1 MRIHSGLICTSIG
14 GPVTTLTWKR
24 DGQLLIINETTYQ
37 QSQWIVFTENATY
50 ETILHIPDDNI
61 ANYNAIYECLVFN
74 SRGNDSSSITLE
86 GKLTLYT
93 MLKITDQHIVYS
105 TSCAD
110 SPSKLICWG
119 QWQSNMYQYC
129 LLYTSPS
136 PRDATLSRMPSSA

>member
-37 QSQWIVFTENATY
+37 QSQWTVFTENATY

-74 SRGNDSSSITLE
+74 SRGNDSSSITLK
-86 GKLTLYT
+86 GKDYR
-93 MLKITDQHIVYS
+93 MLKTTDQQIF
-105 TSCAD
+105 
-110 SPSKLICWG
+110 L
-119 QWQSNMYQYC
+119 SNQ
-129 LLYTSPS
+129 LY
-136 PRDATLSRMPSSA
+136 R